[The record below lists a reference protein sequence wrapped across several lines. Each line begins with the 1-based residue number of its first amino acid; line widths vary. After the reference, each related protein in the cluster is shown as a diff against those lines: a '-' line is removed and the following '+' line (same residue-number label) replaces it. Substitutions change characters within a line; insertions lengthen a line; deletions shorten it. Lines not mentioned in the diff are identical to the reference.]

1 MEAEK
6 YLSPNYSI
14 AFGRLGSKIKEKYS
28 NEIDS
33 MSSSSRMTFILNADK
48 AASMDRKGISDPI
61 SSVTPQGLMPES
73 VIARQAYCS
82 SMKNS

>member
-48 AASMDRKGISDPI
+48 AASMD
-61 SSVTPQGLMPES
+61 
-73 VIARQAYCS
+73 
-82 SMKNS
+82 